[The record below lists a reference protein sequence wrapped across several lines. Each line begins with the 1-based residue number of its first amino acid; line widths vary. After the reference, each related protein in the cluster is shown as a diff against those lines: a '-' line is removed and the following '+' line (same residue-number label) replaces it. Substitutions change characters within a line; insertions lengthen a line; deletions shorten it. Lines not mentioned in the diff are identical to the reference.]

1 MKYDIESIK
10 RRNKNRKR
18 ITKIIDVFLVIL
30 IYNVILV
37 MFSCTNKIEQVN
49 IFGYEAYIVT
59 TDSMKP
65 SISSGD
71 VVIVKE
77 VEEQE
82 LDKGDII
89 TFTKNGETNTHRIT
103 NIEEKEGEKY
113 YTTKGDNNNVE
124 DSEKVKFSEII
135 GKQIITI
142 PYLGKII
149 NALENKVIFLVIVLI
164 ILILYFL
171 RIKQI
176 EKKENRREKKKI
188 EEEKENID

>member
-37 MFSCTNKIEQVN
+37 MFSCMNKIEQVN

-188 EEEKENID
+188 EEE

>member
-37 MFSCTNKIEQVN
+37 MFSCMNKIEQVN

>member
-37 MFSCTNKIEQVN
+37 MFSCMNKIEQVN

-124 DSEKVKFSEII
+124 DSEKVKFSEIK
-135 GKQIITI
+135 GKQIIII

>member
-37 MFSCTNKIEQVN
+37 MFSCMNKIEQVN

-124 DSEKVKFSEII
+124 DSEKVKFSEIK

-176 EKKENRREKKKI
+176 EKKENRREKEKI

>member
-37 MFSCTNKIEQVN
+37 MFSCMNKIEQVN

-124 DSEKVKFSEII
+124 DSEKVKFSEIK

-149 NALENKVIFLVIVLI
+149 NALEDKVIFLVIVLI